1 MAIIKSDGNGVW
13 GFELPTKGWHNV
25 VVHDT
30 IEIKGT
36 KKDPEKKML
45 CIPLCFEGSDKPS
58 HTVYCLLSTV
68 PGLRRIVDVVVA
80 SGVGKEILKDKKVD
94 LTVGVDEEVL
104 RSDKF
109 LHYVMA
115 KLPGKTVS
123 VHVDHGTY
131 ETVGDDGVAVKKPQV
146 NITEIHAS
154 GTTGTTGAGKD
165 TEPAKAATPAAAVQS
180 TAPTTDEGGW

>member
-13 GFELPTKGWHNV
+13 GFELPTKGWHDV
-25 VVHDT
+25 TVHES

-45 CIPLCFEGSDKPS
+45 CIPLCFDGSDKPS
-58 HTVYCLLSTV
+58 HTVYCMLSV
-68 PGLRRIVDVVVA
+68 APGLRRIVDVVVA
-80 SGVGKEILKDKKVD
+80 SGVGKELLKDKKVD
-94 LTVGVDEEVL
+94 LTVGVEEEVL

-123 VHVDHGTY
+123 IHVDHGTY
-131 ETVGDDGVAVKKPQV
+131 EAVTEDGTTVKKPQV
-146 NITEIHAS
+146 NITEIRAA
-154 GTTGTTGAGKD
+154 GAGGNSS
-165 TEPAKAATPAAAVQS
+165 AK
-180 TAPTTDEGGW
+180 TADKSASQPSAQPETATDEGGW

>member
-1 MAIIKSDGNGVW
+1 MAIIKSDGHGVW

-25 VVHDT
+25 VVHET

-36 KKDPEKKML
+36 KKDEAKKML
-45 CIPLCFEGSDKPS
+45 CIPFCFDGSDRPS
-58 HTVYCLLSTV
+58 HTVFCMLSTV

-80 SGVGKEILKDKKVD
+80 SGVSKDLLREKKVD

-115 KLPGKTVS
+115 KLPGKVVA
-123 VHVDHGTY
+123 VHVDHGIY
-131 ETVGDDGVAVKKPQV
+131 ESVAEDGTTVKKPQV
-146 NITEIHAS
+146 NITEIRAA
-154 GTTGTTGAGKD
+154 GAGGDNASLKPV
-165 TEPAKAATPAAAVQS
+165 TQATQPVAAAAAQ
-180 TAPTTDEGGW
+180 TTTEDTGGW

>member
-1 MAIIKSDGNGVW
+1 MAIIKSDGHGVW

-25 VVHDT
+25 VVHET

-36 KKDPEKKML
+36 KKDEAKKML
-45 CIPLCFEGSDKPS
+45 CIPFCFDGSDRPS
-58 HTVYCLLSTV
+58 HTVFCMLSTV

-80 SGVGKEILKDKKVD
+80 SGVSKDLLREKKVD

-115 KLPGKTVS
+115 KLPGKVVA
-123 VHVDHGTY
+123 VHVDHGIY
-131 ETVGDDGVAVKKPQV
+131 ESVAEDGTTVKKPQV
-146 NITEIHAS
+146 NITEIRAAGDNAS
-154 GTTGTTGAGKD
+154 QKPATQATKEGATVVAQTTTED
-165 TEPAKAATPAAAVQS
+165 T
-180 TAPTTDEGGW
+180 GGW

>member
-1 MAIIKSDGNGVW
+1 MAIIKSDGHGVW

-25 VVHDT
+25 VVHET

-36 KKDPEKKML
+36 KKDEAKKML
-45 CIPLCFEGSDKPS
+45 CIPFCFDGSDRPS
-58 HTVYCLLSTV
+58 HTVFCLLSTV

-80 SGVGKEILKDKKVD
+80 SGVNKDLLKEKKVD

-115 KLPGKTVS
+115 KLPGKTVA

-131 ETVGDDGVAVKKPQV
+131 ESVAEDGTTVKKPQV
-146 NITEIHAS
+146 NITEIRAA
-154 GTTGTTGAGKD
+154 GAGDSKQ
-165 TEPAKAATPAAAVQS
+165 PAATQATQTVAA
-180 TAPTTDEGGW
+180 TAAQTTVDDTGGW